1 MKYIRI
7 KCYKNNKKDCDCVIN
22 IKRID
27 CISHC
32 IDDDGKDKI
41 KIFVGGSDCPIIAYD
56 YNLETI
62 LYLIENA

>member
-7 KCYKNNKKDCDCVIN
+7 KCYKNNRKDCDCVIN

-27 CISHC
+27 CVVHYIN
-32 IDDDGKDKI
+32 DEGEDEI
-41 KIFVGGSDCPIIAYD
+41 KVFLSGSDCPIIAYN
-56 YNLETI
+56 YTLESI